1 MVVYPA
7 INEKNF
13 ETSADFGKES
23 IEELLGKKAKRIMTS
38 LNRYER
44 KKGIDLAL
52 RAFALHQQNTNG
64 DEILVVAGGY
74 DTRLEENV

>member
-1 MVVYPA
+1 VLYPA

-23 IEELLGKKAKRIMTS
+23 IEDLLGKKASRIMTS

-52 RAFALHQQNTNG
+52 RAFALH
-64 DEILVVAGGY
+64 
-74 DTRLEENV
+74 